1 MTYSGTTTAT
11 RWQPWDYR
19 DTKWVSAR
27 NLVGYKVAALD
38 GEIGKIDDA
47 TYDVGTSYLVVDTG
61 PWIFGRKVMLPAGV
75 VRNVDHDRQVVHVER
90 SKDQIKNSPEFDDSM
105 LQDMKY
111 RERLGTYYGES
122 GEGWYSGS

>member
-1 MTYSGTTTAT
+1 VTYSGTTTQT

-19 DTKWVSAR
+19 DASWISAR
-27 NLVGYKVAALD
+27 NLVGYKVAAID

-75 VRNVDHDRQVVHVER
+75 VRNVDHSNKLVYVER
-90 SKDQIKNSPEFDDSM
+90 SKDQIKNSPEFDESM
-105 LQDMKY
+105 LSDMTY
-111 RERLGTYYGES
+111 RERLGSYYGE
-122 GEGWYSGS
+122 GGAGWHDV